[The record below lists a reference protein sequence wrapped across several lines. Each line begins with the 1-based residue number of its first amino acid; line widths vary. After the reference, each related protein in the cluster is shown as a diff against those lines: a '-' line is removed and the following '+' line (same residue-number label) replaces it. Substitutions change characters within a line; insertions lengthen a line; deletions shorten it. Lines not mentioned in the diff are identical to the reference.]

1 MRKYPLT
8 CAVAVFSSTA
18 AVYAEQSFCA
28 GRSRGMGPPQAA
40 HTRQKLFEPITIC
53 PLVALCDHDER
64 YASPASV
71 HETIHE
77 QTPDITYNRRWGGW
91 DSNPRLA
98 MSTQTGPIVTTV
110 FGPG

>member
-53 PLVALCDHDER
+53 RLSR
-64 YASPASV
+64 YATTTSAAASQASV
-71 HETIHE
+71 HETVHA
-77 QTPDITYNRRWGGW
+77 QTPDVAYNRRWGGW
-91 DSNPRLA
+91 GSNPRPTDYENYGSMHRARWLHR
-98 MSTQTGPIVTTV
+98 
-110 FGPG
+110 